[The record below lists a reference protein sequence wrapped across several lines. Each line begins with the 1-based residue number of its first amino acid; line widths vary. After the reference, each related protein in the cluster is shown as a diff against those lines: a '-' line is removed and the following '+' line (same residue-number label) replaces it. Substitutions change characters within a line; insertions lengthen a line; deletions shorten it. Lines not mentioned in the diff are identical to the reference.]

1 MSTSAQINTNRSTQ
15 SLEKFEEQLNSL
27 SNPLALLG
35 RVLLS
40 LMFILAG
47 FDKLTGFEGTAAYI
61 ASVGLPAPH
70 LLTVLTIVV
79 EIGAGLALLVGFK
92 PKWAALILAGFTLAA
107 SVIFHNYWAAAADQA
122 YIQQLLFMKNISVA
136 GGLLLVAA
144 LGGGQWG
151 LSGSTKHQA

>member
-1 MSTSAQINTNRSTQ
+1 MSSIAQTTNQQNSTIKN
-15 SLEKFEEQLNSL
+15 LELQLNNL

-47 FDKLTGFEGTAAYI
+47 FDKLTGFEGTAGYI
-61 ASVGLPAPH
+61 ASVGLPAPQ
-70 LLTVLTIVV
+70 LLTVLTILV
-79 EIGAGLALLVGFK
+79 EIGAGLALLTGYK
-92 PKWAALILAGFTLAA
+92 AKWAALALAGFTLAA

-122 YIQQLLFMKNISVA
+122 FVQQLLFMKNISVA

-144 LGGGQWG
+144 LGGGQWSLG
-151 LSGSTKHQA
+151 QDKTNR

>member
-1 MSTSAQINTNRSTQ
+1 MNSITHNTTQ
-15 SLEKFEEQLNSL
+15 QNSMIKNLESYLDQL

-47 FDKLTGFEGTAAYI
+47 FDKLTGFEGTAGYI
-61 ASVGLPAPH
+61 ASVGLPAPQ
-70 LLTVLTIVV
+70 LLTVLTILV
-79 EIGAGLALLVGFK
+79 EIGAGVALLAGYRA
-92 PKWAALILAGFTLAA
+92 KWAALILAGFTLAA

-122 YIQQLLFMKNISVA
+122 FVQQLLFMKNISVA

-144 LGGGQWG
+144 LGGGQWSMG
-151 LSGSTKHQA
+151 QNKANS